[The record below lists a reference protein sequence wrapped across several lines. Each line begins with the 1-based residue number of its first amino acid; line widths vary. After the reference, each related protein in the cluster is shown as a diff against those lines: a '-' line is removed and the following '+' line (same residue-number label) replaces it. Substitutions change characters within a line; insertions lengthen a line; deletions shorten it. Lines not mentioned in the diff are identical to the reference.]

1 MDIECVIR
9 EAVRTSIREELR
21 AALGELKA
29 STAPAAY
36 LTIREAAELAR
47 VSCDSLRR
55 WIGAGRLTARRAGRE
70 LRIER
75 SALEAFLS
83 ENIAAPKPSPDQ
95 CFDRMF
101 GGKR

>member
-1 MDIECVIR
+1 MDIELIIR
-9 EAVRTSIREELR
+9 DAVRTAVREELR
-21 AALGELKA
+21 AGLADLRP
-29 STAPAAY
+29 APAGQY
-36 LTIREAAELAR
+36 LTIKEAAELAR
-47 VSCDSLRR
+47 VSRDSLRR